1 MNESVNAELK
11 LRAVDFFCGAGGVSC
26 GFRDADIEVI
36 GGIDINPSFKETY
49 EKNNNA
55 PFFDRDVSNMKV
67 SELMKLVPIT
77 RKDDNLIFVGCSPC
91 QYYSNLKS
99 DKSKSQNSR
108 LLLDD
113 FKKFVSY
120 YKPGFVFIE
129 NVPGLETK
137 DGSPLDKFKR
147 SLKSQGYKFDDDV
160 VNAKYFDVPQNRRR
174 YVLIASR
181 LNKHIELPAQ
191 DKKSEIPTVSKAI
204 GDYSVF
210 PVVENGHKDPSDF
223 QHSVATLSEI
233 NLMRASSTPKDGGSR
248 MAWSNNSLLQLDCY
262 KDHDG
267 HTDVYGRLHWNKPS
281 PTITTRFI
289 HTSTGRYTHPEQD
302 RGLSLREGATLQSF
316 PLDYKFYSD
325 TQSAIATMI
334 GNAVPPKLAKAIG
347 ETIKT
352 HWSQWQY
359 SKHAQGL

>member
-1 MNESVNAELK
+1 MIESFINHR

-26 GFRDADIEVI
+26 GFRDAGIEII

-55 PFFDRDVSNMKV
+55 PFFARDVSNMKV
-67 SELMKLVPIT
+67 RELMELTAIT
-77 RKDDNLIFVGCSPC
+77 KKDDNLIFVGCSPC

-99 DKSKSQNSR
+99 DKSKSQESR

-113 FKKFVSY
+113 FKKFVTF

-137 DGSPLDKFKR
+137 EGSPLDNFKR
-147 SLKSQGYKFDDDV
+147 SLKNQGYKFNDDV
-160 VNAKYFDVPQNRRR
+160 VNAKYFEVPQNRRR

-181 LNKHIELPAQ
+181 LNKKVDLPIQNKENA
-191 DKKSEIPTVSKAI
+191 IPTVAEAI

-210 PVVENGHKDPSDF
+210 PVVSSGNRDESDF
-223 QHSVATLSEI
+223 QHSVAELSNQ
-233 NLMRASSTPKDGGSR
+233 NLLRAKLTPKNGGSR
-248 MAWSNNSLLQLDCY
+248 MSWSENSDVQLNCY
-262 KDHDG
+262 KEHKG
-267 HTDVYGRLHWNKPS
+267 HTDVYGRLHWDKPS

-289 HTSTGRYTHPEQD
+289 HTSTGRYTHPDQD

-316 PLDYKFYSD
+316 PLDYKFYST
-325 TQSAIATMI
+325 TQGAIATMI

-347 ETIKT
+347 ETIKN
-352 HWSQWQY
+352 HWTQWQHL
-359 SKHAQGL
+359 KQEQGR